1 MFLCSHSPLVR
12 HFGPDRCPLAILA
25 QRMVDAS
32 RAIVRRRGKLVTTV
46 TSFHERPSPNLAV
59 LMPEEHHLVSSFQN
73 AHEH

>member
-1 MFLCSHSPLVR
+1 
-12 HFGPDRCPLAILA
+12 
-25 QRMVDAS
+25 MVDAS
-32 RAIVRRRGKLVTTV
+32 RAIVRGRGKLVTTV